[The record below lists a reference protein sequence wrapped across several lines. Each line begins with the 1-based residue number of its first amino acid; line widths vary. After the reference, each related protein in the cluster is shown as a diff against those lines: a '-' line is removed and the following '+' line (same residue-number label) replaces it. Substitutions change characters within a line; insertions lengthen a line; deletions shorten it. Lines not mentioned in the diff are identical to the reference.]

1 MPLRVSGK
9 NIDIGE
15 ALREHV
21 TTRVRQAVSKHFP
34 GDVTGAVTLTRD
46 GTAYRCDCQLHP
58 GGAITLHG
66 EGRGHEPYA
75 TFEQALDHIEKRL
88 RRHKRKLKDR
98 NSPQAGER
106 APIAVTASYTVIEA
120 PGSADEDAELG
131 HDYKPLTIAENTT
144 KVREFSV
151 ADAVAELDLS
161 GAPVLVFRHAGN
173 GRVNIVYRRAD
184 GNIGWIDPPAPDG
197 RSAKA

>member
-9 NIDIGE
+9 NLDVGE

-21 TTRVRQAVSKHFP
+21 TTRVQQAVSKHFP
-34 GDVTGAVTLTRD
+34 GEVAGSVTIARD
-46 GTAYRCDCQLHP
+46 GSAYRCDCSLHP
-58 GGAITLHG
+58 AGNVVLQA

-98 NSPQAGER
+98 NSPAAAAAPAAMTAGYY
-106 APIAVTASYTVIEA
+106 VLEA
-120 PGSADEDAELG
+120 PADEDDETEIGA
-131 HDYKPLTIAENTT
+131 DYNPLVIAENTT
-144 KVREFSV
+144 KVRDFSV
-151 ADAVAELDLS
+151 ADAVSELDLS

-173 GRVNIVYRRAD
+173 GRVNVVYRRHD
-184 GNIGWIDPPAPDG
+184 GNIGWIDPAAPG
-197 RSAKA
+197 AQAAKA

>member
-21 TTRVRQAVSKHFP
+21 TARVTQAVSKHFP
-34 GDVTGAVTLTRD
+34 GDVSGAVTLTRD
-46 GTAYRCDCQLHP
+46 GTAYRCDCQLNP
-58 GGAITLHG
+58 AANVTLQG

-75 TFEQALDHIEKRL
+75 TFEQALEHIEKRL

-98 NSPQAGER
+98 NSAQSVASPASITAGYY
-106 APIAVTASYTVIEA
+106 VLEA
-120 PGSADEDAELG
+120 PGAEDDDAEIA
-131 HDYKPLTIAENTT
+131 HDYNPLVIAENTT

-173 GRVNIVYRRAD
+173 HRVNIVYRRTD
-184 GNIGWIDPPAPDG
+184 GNIGWIDPPASDV

>member
-21 TTRVRQAVSKHFP
+21 ATRVAQAVSKHFP
-34 GDVTGAVTLTRD
+34 GDVTGAVTLTRE
-46 GTAYRCDCQLHP
+46 GAAFRCDCLLNP
-58 GGAITLHG
+58 GGNVTLHG

-75 TFEQALDHIEKRL
+75 TFEQALEHIEKRL

-98 NSPQAGER
+98 NSAQA
-106 APIAVTASYTVIEA
+106 AQPIAVTAGYYILEA
-120 PGSADEDAELG
+120 PGGSDDEAEIA
-131 HDYKPLTIAENTT
+131 HDYNPLVIAENTT

-151 ADAVAELDLS
+151 ADAVSELDLS
-161 GAPVLVFRHAGN
+161 GATVIVFRHAGN
-173 GRVNIVYRRAD
+173 GRVNVVFRRSD
-184 GNIGWIDPPAPDG
+184 GNIGWIDPPAPG
-197 RSAKA
+197 AAAAKA

>member
-46 GTAYRCDCQLHP
+46 GTAFRCDCQLHP

-98 NSPQAGER
+98 NSPQAAER
-106 APIAVTASYTVIEA
+106 AAPVMASYTVIEA
-120 PGSADEDAELG
+120 PGAADEEVELA

-151 ADAVAELDLS
+151 ADAVSELDLS

-184 GNIGWIDPPAPDG
+184 GNIGWIDPPAPDV

>member
-21 TTRVRQAVSKHFP
+21 TTRVQQAVAKHFS
-34 GDVTGAVTLTRD
+34 GDVAGSVTLTRD

-58 GGAITLHG
+58 GGNVTLHG

-75 TFEQALDHIEKRL
+75 TFEQALEHIEKRL

-98 NSPQAGER
+98 NSAQA
-106 APIAVTASYTVIEA
+106 AQPVAATAGYYILEA
-120 PGSADEDAELG
+120 PGGGDDEAEIA
-131 HDYKPLTIAENTT
+131 HDYNPLVIAENTT

-151 ADAVAELDLS
+151 ADAVSELDLS
-161 GAPVLVFRHAGN
+161 GAPVLVFRHAGH
-173 GRVNIVYRRAD
+173 GRVNVVYRRGD
-184 GNIGWIDPPAPDG
+184 GNIGWIDLPAP
-197 RSAKA
+197 SVSAAKA

>member
-21 TTRVRQAVSKHFP
+21 ATRVAQAVSKHFP
-34 GDVTGAVTLTRD
+34 GDVTGAVTLTRE
-46 GTAYRCDCQLHP
+46 GAAFRCDCLLNP
-58 GGAITLHG
+58 GGNVTLHG

-75 TFEQALDHIEKRL
+75 TFEQALEHIEKRL

-98 NSPQAGER
+98 NSPQAIVPP
-106 APIAVTASYTVIEA
+106 APITADYYVLEA
-120 PGSADEDAELG
+120 PGGGDDEAELG
-131 HDYKPLTIAENTT
+131 HDYSPLVIAENST

-161 GAPVLVFRHAGN
+161 GAPVLVFRHAGHR
-173 GRVNIVYRRAD
+173 RVNIVYRRSD

-197 RSAKA
+197 RAAKA